1 MIERHNAL
9 LRDQLHLIKDQMAL
23 DGTPVPEDCIL
34 AEAILAKNV
43 LTNIKGMSPYQ
54 AVFGRQMNLLLNFE
68 PASATELED
77 DAEGIAGV
85 SRHVARLRH
94 AAVSSI
100 VQATAIDKI
109 NRSLQTKTRQAGEH
123 LELKVGDS
131 IVFP

>member
-23 DGTPVPEDCIL
+23 DGAPVPDECIL

-43 LTNIKGMSPYQ
+43 LTNIKGVSPYQ

-77 DAEGIAGV
+77 DAEGTAGV
-85 SRHVARLRH
+85 SRHVAWLCH

-100 VQATAIDKI
+100 VLATAIGKT
-109 NRSLQTKTRQAGEH
+109 NRSVRLPICPWH
-123 LELKVGDS
+123 
-131 IVFP
+131 